1 MAYNSEVIAALAQL
15 ATATGALADKTG
27 EDKDDAK
34 ELAKEMMSAQV
45 AAKMQASMSVFN
57 SGLKMQTEMTQNSLL
72 SLSELNKKM
81 IETGTFESDAL
92 DTVRDAEEITY
103 FGGTGLFTGG
113 TPGAIRRDFKDF
125 VDANE
130 ELITSQSGAI
140 SKVMAQKELGGKDA
154 VSVVATKNKLIQL
167 RNNIQ
172 SSIDMAKETQ
182 QFDKK
187 RRAPVTSAIVGFFGR
202 NEAELVKE
210 SEKQINTLNGI
221 IDYLEK

>member
-1 MAYNSEVIAALAQL
+1 MSYNSEVIAALAQL

-27 EDKDDAK
+27 EDKDEAK
-34 ELAKEMMSAQV
+34 ALAKEMMSAQV
-45 AAKMQASMSVFN
+45 AAKMQASMAVFN

-81 IETGTFESDAL
+81 IETGTFKSDAL

-140 SKVMAQKELGGKDA
+140 SKVMAQ
-154 VSVVATKNKLIQL
+154 L

-182 QFDKK
+182 QFDKS
-187 RRAPVTSAIVGFFGR
+187 RRAPGTSAIVGFFGR
-202 NEAELVKE
+202 NEAELLKE
-210 SEKQINTLNGI
+210 SEKQIDTLNGI